1 MIDNQLLTLLAE
13 GEQFLLALQ
22 QHDQDDVTNQLGD
35 WRARVEQYVAQMPEQ
50 ASEQAQQKGA
60 SLISLVQ
67 RLEEA
72 FKRQAEWI
80 QRQQYLVQQQHLA
93 AQKYTKNT

>member
-22 QHDQDDVTNQLGD
+22 QHEQDDVTNQLGD

-60 SLISLVQ
+60 SLLSLVQ
-67 RLEEA
+67 RLEHA
-72 FKRQAEWI
+72 FKHQAEWI
-80 QRQQYLVQQQHLA
+80 HKQQYLVQQQHLA

>member
-1 MIDNQLLTLLAE
+1 LLNLLAE

-35 WRARVEQYVAQMPEQ
+35 WQARVEQYVAQMPEQ
-50 ASEQAQQKGA
+50 ASEQAQQKGV

-67 RLEEA
+67 RLEQA
-72 FKRQAEWI
+72 FKNQADWI
-80 QRQQYLVQQQHLA
+80 QKQQYQVQQQHLA

>member
-1 MIDNQLLTLLAE
+1 MIDNQLLALLAE
-13 GEQFLLALQ
+13 GEHFLLALQ

-35 WRARVEQYVAQMPEQ
+35 WQARVEQYVAQMPEQ

-67 RLEEA
+67 RLEQA
-72 FKRQAEWI
+72 FKNQADWI
-80 QRQQYLVQQQHLA
+80 QKQQYQVQQQHLA

>member
-1 MIDNQLLTLLAE
+1 MDKRLLALLAE
-13 GEQFLLALQ
+13 GEHFLLALQ
-22 QHDQDDVTNQLGD
+22 QHDQDEVTNQLGD

-60 SLISLVQ
+60 SLMSLVQ
-67 RLEEA
+67 RLEQA
-72 FKRQAEWI
+72 FKSQAEWI
-80 QRQQYLVQQQHLA
+80 QKQQYQVQQQHLA

>member
-1 MIDNQLLTLLAE
+1 MDTYLLNLLAE
-13 GEQFLLALQ
+13 GEHFLLALQ
-22 QHDQDDVTNQLGD
+22 LHEQDDVTKQLGD
-35 WRARVEQYVAQMPEQ
+35 WQARVEQYVAQMPEQ

-60 SLISLVQ
+60 SLMSLVQ

-80 QRQQYLVQQQHLA
+80 QRQQYQVQQQHLA